1 MGKIHGAEES
11 NVRPDASSGDIVS
24 VNLQQAEHMLNMD
37 TQTLQEPQGSRQHAS
52 QEEEQTV
59 ESKRRKLGLADY
71 FNIEITNR
79 YADNASNM
87 EHEDIESGQDDGA
100 ESQHGILADNASN
113 MEHEDIES
121 GQDDGA
127 ESQQW
132 EEQTREEQPRNNQ
145 KPPPI
150 CFVTRLKKC
159 YGEFRS
165 KLDAIS
171 ADYYLHLPPPIC
183 FVTRLKKCYGEFRS
197 KLDAISA
204 DYYLHFAGD
213 KTLGLHDDVE
223 AEDVKL
229 ELLELEVPVKSVEK
243 FKNTK
248 NPIFMLTVPKNVG
261 IKQLSTKARY
271 VQRTKTKARYVQRTK
286 VYYEPHM
293 SKRELIQCKKCQEWG
308 HATANCFLGV
318 VRCVKCAGSHRSYE
332 CSKSRTEPAT
342 CCNCGG
348 DHPASSLECDSYIK
362 AVETKKRK
370 NDRAAISAQTRKPK
384 YQPAPPP
391 KTNAWQSRGNFPPL
405 PTPRMLR
412 EVEPRDGAE
421 LQRRSSLDDATTRQ
435 SQSQNTQS
443 GGHTP
448 PDLSERTGKH
458 TQPPTNRM
466 NRTKELRST
475 REYTDIDDNLNYTNR
490 IADTFKAINDIVNL
504 EWLADRLDELY
515 EKMKSCTTLI
525 QHAKLISE
533 FNEQHAP

>member
-261 IKQLSTKARY
+261 IKQLSTKASDLGANEEAKIP
-271 VQRTKTKARYVQRTK
+271 TGTT
-286 VYYEPHM
+286 
-293 SKRELIQCKKCQEWG
+293 SKNKCM
-308 HATANCFLGV
+308 A
-318 VRCVKCAGSHRSYE
+318 
-332 CSKSRTEPAT
+332 KSREFSAATNTEDAEGGGASRR
-342 CCNCGG
+342 CGT
-348 DHPASSLECDSYIK
+348 A
-362 AVETKKRK
+362 
-370 NDRAAISAQTRKPK
+370 
-384 YQPAPPP
+384 
-391 KTNAWQSRGNFPPL
+391 KTFLIGRRWQSRGNFPPL